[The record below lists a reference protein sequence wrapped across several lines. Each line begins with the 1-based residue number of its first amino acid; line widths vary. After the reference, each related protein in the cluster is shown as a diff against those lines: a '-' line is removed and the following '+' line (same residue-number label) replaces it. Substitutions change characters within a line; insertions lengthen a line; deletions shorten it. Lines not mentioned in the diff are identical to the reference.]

1 VLPILNFGFWMMNLI
16 RGHSE
21 PFAELDSVS
30 FRNLT
35 PAILFWLPQLTQ
47 ASRLCISCKTFVQ
60 AWGLY

>member
-1 VLPILNFGFWMMNLI
+1 MMNLI